1 MVKKL
6 LGTMAMAGALTSI
19 AAVPATADPEPTPPP
34 YCAGNDPGD
43 QLNGVTC
50 DEQLSTAGETPDPRP
65 SDPPPG
71 GNWPGGGGPGDGGG
85 PGGDGPGGGGP
96 GGSGPGGDGAQ

>member
-1 MVKKL
+1 MIKKL
-6 LGTMAMAGALTSI
+6 LGAAALVGALTNA
-19 AAVPATADPEPTPPP
+19 AAVPAGAEPSPTPPP

-43 QLNGVTC
+43 LLNGVTC
-50 DEQLSTAGETPDPRP
+50 QEELNTVSETPDPRP

-71 GNWPGGGGPGDGGG
+71 GNWPGDG

-96 GGSGPGGDGAQ
+96 GGGGPGGGGGPQ